1 MTEQNKI
8 KIIIPP
14 QVLAQMEQDMS
25 PEEVQRLM
33 TQLEAAVESGTIFE
47 DSVPMDLAEMALED
61 PEDHAEIIAA
71 MKRDGFDDFD
81 EWVEWSIKQQPTLN

>member
-71 MKRDGFDDFD
+71 MTRDGFDNFD
-81 EWVEWSIKQQPTLN
+81 EWVEWTINQRPTLN